1 MTTTTYIPRLLD
13 KYRNEVK
20 PALMTEFKYEN
31 VMQTPK
37 LVKIVINMGVKEG
50 AQDVKIIEHVAEEL
64 SRIAGQKPVIT
75 KAKKSIAA
83 FKLREGLP
91 IGVKVTL
98 RRSRMYEFLDRLL
111 NVAMPRIRDFRG
123 YSDKSFDDTGNYT
136 LGIQEQIIF
145 PEIEYDKIKK
155 VQGMDITLVTTAKN
169 KEEGKRLLELL
180 GFPFTKK

>member
-98 RRSRMYEFLDRLL
+98 RRSRMYEFLDRLM